1 MSSNATIFQI
11 KFSYDCSTQR
21 LGMVGTSIPIN
32 RKMIK
37 NGTAWSDLIALSL
50 PEVTIGTFTLED
62 TFFTKSFKSDKRLAS
77 SRNYIQQKIK
87 EETKQTK

>member
-11 KFSYDCSTQR
+11 KFNYDCSTQR
-21 LGMVGTSIPIN
+21 LGMVNTSIPIN
-32 RKMIK
+32 REMIK

-50 PEVTIGTFTLED
+50 PEVTIGTFT
-62 TFFTKSFKSDKRLAS
+62 FFTKSFKSGKRLTS

-87 EETKQTK
+87 EETKQIKR